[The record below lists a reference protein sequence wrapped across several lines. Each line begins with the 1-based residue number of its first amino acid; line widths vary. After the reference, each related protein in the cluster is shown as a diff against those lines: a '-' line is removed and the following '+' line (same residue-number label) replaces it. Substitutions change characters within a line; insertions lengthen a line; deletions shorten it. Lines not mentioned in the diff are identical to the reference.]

1 MDKLQNQQST
11 SPKNSPKSVQI
22 HSNNAVKH
30 KAHLSLR
37 MLQYYFRS
45 VGQVLPSMAGALA
58 YKLWFATR
66 RFPTPRREIKWKE
79 SARTYTLPHQYGPL
93 MLYAWGEDKPNAPTI
108 VLLHGWNGR
117 ATQMGAFVEELLQA
131 GFQVTAFDAPGHG
144 LSPGNSTNILEVAA
158 ALQSVV
164 DSLGT
169 VDAVIAHSFGA
180 MALTHALRHGL
191 KLRKA
196 VCISSP
202 ADATM
207 LVEHFCSSLH
217 IPNRTRKNLL
227 ARFHRQFGENI
238 WSRISSVENAQHLS
252 IPVLIVHD
260 ENDQDVEV
268 SHSKQIADAWPGAQ
282 LMITQGLGHRRILRH
297 PPVLKAIKTFV
308 SDSKSDQYS

>member
-1 MDKLQNQQST
+1 MDKPQTQHST
-11 SPKNSPKSVQI
+11 TPKSVQT

-30 KAHLSLR
+30 KANLSLR

-45 VGQVLPSMAGALA
+45 VGQVLPGMAGALA

-93 MLYAWGEDKPNAPTI
+93 MLYAWGEEKPDAPKI

-117 ATQMGAFVEELLQA
+117 ATQMGSFVEELLQA

-144 LSPGNSTNILEVAA
+144 LTPGNSTNILEVAD

-164 DSLGT
+164 DSLGS
-169 VDAVIAHSFGA
+169 VDTVIAHSFGA
-180 MALTHALRHGL
+180 MVLTHALRHGMNIH
-191 KLRKA
+191 KA

-202 ADATM
+202 ANATM

-217 IPNRTRKNLL
+217 IPKRTRKNLL

-238 WSRISSVENAQHLS
+238 WSRISTVENAQHLS

-268 SHSKQIADAWPGAQ
+268 SHSKQFADAWPGAQ
-282 LMITQGLGHRRILRH
+282 LMITQGFGHRRILRH
-297 PPVLKAIKTFV
+297 PQVLQAIKTFV
-308 SDSKSDQYS
+308 TDSHS